1 MTAQSNQPYTIEDHC
16 MAYRSFPDRH
26 FPPKEEEVAGES
38 IKLIPKEE
46 EKDRTACIDFI
57 NRQFSSGKGNEI
69 EFPRGDFGRDDMIYV
84 ILRHYLTE
92 TEVKRIEELVE
103 ILKTGSTPDISEE
116 SLPVVYAIANL
127 YHWKTMEEEI
137 DGIIHCIDGANGTVH
152 SSNIP
157 EEILEN
163 FDLWDTECQVLLADV
178 DLGNEWPQ
186 IMEYAMAEI
195 MGYRNKYGFNF
206 QSRDIIIYDTPRESN
221 FMKTFQI
228 YLDYWRK

>member
-1 MTAQSNQPYTIEDHC
+1 
-16 MAYRSFPDRH
+16 
-26 FPPKEEEVAGES
+26 
-38 IKLIPKEE
+38 
-46 EKDRTACIDFI
+46 
-57 NRQFSSGKGNEI
+57 
-69 EFPRGDFGRDDMIYV
+69 MIYV

-163 FDLWDTECQVLLADV
+163 FDLWDGECQVFDV
-178 DLGNEWPQ
+178 DLGNEWYECG
-186 IMEYAMAEI
+186 I
-195 MGYRNKYGFNF
+195 
-206 QSRDIIIYDTPRESN
+206 
-221 FMKTFQI
+221 
-228 YLDYWRK
+228 L